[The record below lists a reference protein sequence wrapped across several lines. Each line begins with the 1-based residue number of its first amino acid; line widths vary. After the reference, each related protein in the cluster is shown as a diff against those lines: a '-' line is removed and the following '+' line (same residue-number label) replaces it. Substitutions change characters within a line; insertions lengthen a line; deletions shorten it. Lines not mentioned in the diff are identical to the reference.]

1 MNTAAP
7 TKHRLL
13 LALVVFALSIVALGL
28 YLSLFARAGLVQ
40 GMADADSLKV
50 SAKISARIA
59 QLYAYEGQRVTIG
72 EQMFRLDSPEVEAKY
87 NQAKAAVEAAE
98 AVAAKAE
105 DGARSEQIR
114 AAEANWKRAKA
125 SSDLARITANRLE
138 GLFEQGVVSR
148 QQRDEAVAQAVASE
162 ALTHAAKAQFDEA
175 KSGARQQDKDAAAA
189 QVRQAQGVLAE
200 VEAARAE
207 TLGVAPATGEVSK
220 RLADVGELVPAGYP
234 VFTLVDID
242 HMWVSF
248 NLRED
253 QFNQLKIG
261 QQIIGDIPALA
272 LQEVPFEVYFISP
285 RGEFATWKATR
296 QSVGYDI
303 RSFEVRVRP
312 VTQITDFRPGMSV
325 LFAWPQQ

>member
-1 MNTAAP
+1 MNTVAP
-7 TKHRLL
+7 SKRRLL

-28 YLSLFARAGLVQ
+28 YLSLFVRADLVQ

-59 QLYAYEGQRVTIG
+59 ELYTYEGQRVTIG

-87 NQAKAAVEAAE
+87 NQAKAAVEAAQ
-98 AVAAKAE
+98 AMAAKAE
-105 DGARSEQIR
+105 DGARSEQIT
-114 AAEANWKRAKA
+114 AAQANWTRAKA
-125 SSDLARITANRLE
+125 ASDLARTTANRLE
-138 GLFEQGVVSR
+138 GLYGQGVVSR
-148 QQRDEAVAQAVASE
+148 QQRDEAVAQALASE

-200 VEAARAE
+200 VEAARTE
-207 TLGVAPATGEVSK
+207 TLGLAPATGEVSK

-253 QFNQLKIG
+253 QFNQLKVG
-261 QQIIGDIPALA
+261 QKIIGAIPALA
-272 LQEVPFEVYFISP
+272 LKDVPFEVYFISP

-296 QSVGYDI
+296 QSVGYDV

-312 VTQITDFRPGMSV
+312 VAQVTDFRPGMSV
-325 LFAWPQQ
+325 LFAWPQP